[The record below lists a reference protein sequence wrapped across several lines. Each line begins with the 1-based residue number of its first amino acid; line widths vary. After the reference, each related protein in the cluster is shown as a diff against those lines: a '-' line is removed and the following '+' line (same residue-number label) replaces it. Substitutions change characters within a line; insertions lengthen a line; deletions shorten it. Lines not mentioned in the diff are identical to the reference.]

1 MSNQLLQLFV
11 ALPKVQA
18 REDEVFNDAG
28 EKGTSEDEMVEW
40 HQRLNGYEFEQ
51 ALGVSEEQRSLAC
64 CSPRGHKELD
74 MTKQLN

>member
-51 ALGVSEEQRSLAC
+51 APGVGDGQESLV
-64 CSPRGHKELD
+64 CSSPWV
-74 MTKQLN
+74 TNSWT

>member
-1 MSNQLLQLFV
+1 MKTGMSNQLLQLFV

-51 ALGVSEEQRSLAC
+51 APGVGDGQESLV
-64 CSPRGHKELD
+64 CSSPWV
-74 MTKQLN
+74 TNSWT